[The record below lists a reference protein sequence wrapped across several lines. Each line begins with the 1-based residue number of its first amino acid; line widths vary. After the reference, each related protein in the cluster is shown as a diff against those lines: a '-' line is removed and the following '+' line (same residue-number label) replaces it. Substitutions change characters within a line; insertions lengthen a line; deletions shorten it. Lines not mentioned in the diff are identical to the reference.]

1 MCLHREGRRI
11 LQFFDFEALVVVRR
25 CWQQIISLMR
35 GAFLQQFPPDRQPTF
50 TLNVR
55 RRMDDN
61 SSVIEVLVR
70 ARNFRSGEPG
80 LQTRRSHDELARQ

>member
-11 LQFFDFEALVVVRR
+11 LQLFDFEALEVVRR

-35 GAFLQQFPPDRQPTF
+35 CALLQQFPPDGQPTF

-70 ARNFRSGEPG
+70 AGNFRSGEPG
-80 LQTRRSHDELARQ
+80 LQTRRSHNELARQ

>member
-11 LQFFDFEALVVVRR
+11 LQFFDFEALVIVRR

-35 GAFLQQFPPDRQPTF
+35 RAFLQQFPPDREPTF

-61 SSVIEVLVR
+61 CPVIEVLVG
-70 ARNFRSGEPG
+70 ARNFRPGEPG
-80 LQTRRSHDELARQ
+80 L